1 MQAFFSEIA
10 DQLGCERDEAER
22 LAVAVIAT
30 LEERLSLDDVLELEA
45 ELPDRV
51 RELVHQIDKLLD
63 LPDMDDHAFRARVMQ
78 RLNVTEEDAVR
89 IVDAVVQA
97 LGHELSPRETRRIRG
112 AMSRSRPPAARPA

>member
-1 MQAFFSEIA
+1 MHAFFSEIA

-30 LEERLSLDDVLELEA
+30 LEERLSVEDVVELEA
-45 ELPDRV
+45 ELPERV
-51 RELVHQIDKLLD
+51 RELVHQLDKVLD
-63 LPDMDDHAFRARVMQ
+63 LQEMDDHAFRMRVMQ
-78 RLNVTEEDAVR
+78 RLHVTEDDALR

-112 AMSRSRPPAARPA
+112 AMSRSRPAAARPA